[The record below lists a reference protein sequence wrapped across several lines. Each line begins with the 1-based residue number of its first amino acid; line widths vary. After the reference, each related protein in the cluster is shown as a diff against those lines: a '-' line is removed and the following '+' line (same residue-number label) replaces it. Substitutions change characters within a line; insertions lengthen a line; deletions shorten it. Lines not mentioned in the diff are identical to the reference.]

1 MKITVNQ
8 IELMVSKETIISD
21 IIDQSGYRGSI
32 AAFVNGK
39 QLLMSEYGVYKL
51 SENDVVTLVKP
62 LGGG

>member
-1 MKITVNQ
+1 
-8 IELMVSKETIISD
+8 MVSKETIISD